1 MRSSE
6 LKKSQTLY
14 SICGKDGLNSMY
26 VHVFPD
32 GVMVTS
38 WNEYV
43 GDHITSRVMPLA
55 YAAEYFKT
63 AREKGLKIQKIS

>member
-1 MRSSE
+1 MRSWE
-6 LKKSQTLY
+6 LKKSY

-32 GVMVTS
+32 AVNVTS

-43 GDHITSRVMPLA
+43 GDYIRAKKERSD
-55 YAAEYFKT
+55 AAEYFKT
-63 AREKGLKIQKIS
+63 AREKGLKIERIS

>member
-26 VHVFPD
+26 VHVFPSE
-32 GVMVTS
+32 VTVTS

-43 GDHITSRVMPLA
+43 GDYIRAKKERSD
-55 YAAEYFKT
+55 AAEYFKT
-63 AREKGLKIQKIS
+63 AREKGLKIQKI

>member
-1 MRSSE
+1 MRSWE
-6 LKKSQTLY
+6 LKKSY

-26 VHVFPD
+26 VNVFPSE
-32 GVMVTS
+32 VTVTS

-43 GDHITSRVMPLA
+43 GDYIRAKKERSD
-55 YAAEYFKT
+55 AAEYFKT